1 MNQKDQSNHG
11 FQLFY
16 HLETETIYI
25 HLESEETIGKKE
37 YKEKKSQEYKDKRV
51 LEINQQ
57 EICMSSLKKWTQTQE
72 VTEETTL

>member
-25 HLESEETIGKKE
+25 HLESEKTIGKKE
-37 YKEKKSQEYKDKRV
+37 YKEKKSQEYKDKRF
-51 LEINQQ
+51 LELNQQ
-57 EICMSSLKKWTQTQE
+57 EIYMSSLKKMDTDSGSNGR
-72 VTEETTL
+72 TTL